1 MCVLGDVGYEMHEDA
16 DAEYGVHVPSV
27 SCLPA
32 RLSFLSKPD
41 TEFGPKQKR
50 RGAAQQ
56 VTRAKARQ
64 RDAVES
70 AAWTSHHGAVTADR
84 RGRVKQPRPESVQV
98 NRSVRWSW
106 KETTCSQSALGPGR
120 L

>member
-16 DAEYGVHVPSV
+16 DAEYGVHVRTFSLVFP
-27 SCLPA
+27 PA
-32 RLSFLSKPD
+32 CSFPLNQTPNSD
-41 TEFGPKQKR
+41 QSR
-50 RGAAQQ
+50 RDARQ
-56 VTRAKARQ
+56 VTSAKVRR

-70 AAWTSHHGAVTADR
+70 AAWNSQHGAVTADR